1 VFDWI
6 GKLFGGRSAVEQRR
20 KNPVLASAVELSA
33 LVYSRIPLAKLI
45 SDDRREELARA
56 LYLEVNA
63 LCNSGDPVVACRER
77 FVAVM
82 LELASFQVLVIPPE
96 PVEDPFDL
104 RKQPGITGE
113 LQSHLEA
120 LFSSNDNLRSTLFD
134 AEKNPNEIELDEFVL
149 RQFWE
154 LYWRL
159 ETLNAARVALGDIA
173 PENDWK
179 EAFLHAA
186 AVNAEHT
193 FRWELQLP
201 AAFEESIAKEAST
214 AYSMFTDI
222 VVSGAKDP
230 AAEWREY
237 YSQSQIPMP
246 DFSRRDG

>member
-1 VFDWI
+1 MFDWI

-45 SDDRREELARA
+45 SDSRREELARG

-63 LCNSGDPVVACRER
+63 LCNSRDPVIACRER

-120 LFSSNDNLRSTLFD
+120 LFSSNDKLRSTLFA
-134 AEKNPNEIELDEFVL
+134 AEENPNDAKLSEFVL

-159 ETLNAARVALGDIA
+159 ETLNAARVALGDVA

-179 EAFLHAA
+179 QAFLHAA
-186 AVNAEHT
+186 SVNAEHT

-201 AAFEESIAKEAST
+201 AAFEESVAKEAST

-246 DFSRRDG
+246 DFGQRDS